1 MEEWDGQVPRPAT
14 WWVKAGVAV
23 ARFGDALTTG
33 ADLVNAAE
41 RAVLQALER
50 MDGPADLVCFFVSGV
65 DPEEVTLAGERVM
78 ELSGSAITLGC
89 SATGVLGDGR
99 GVEGQGAVSVW
110 GANLPGVELTPFRL
124 DTVVEDGNLAVVGM
138 REPGPAD
145 RAGILLTNPYEF
157 PTQGFVRE
165 TTAALGGLP
174 LIGGMADGLRGEGSV
189 RLFCDGEVAQNGA
202 IGVLI
207 GGEGVLGTVVSQGC
221 RPVGPH
227 MTVTKAE
234 GNLLLELA
242 GENAYE
248 KLERLVEELSDE
260 DRELAEQGLHVGVAI
275 DEYADQH
282 EQGDFLVRSLVG
294 ADPEIGALTIQD
306 MVEVGQTVR
315 FQVRDASTADEDLA
329 RRLTEFGAAHA
340 VGAGLL
346 FSCNGRGANLF
357 SRPDHDVLAVQ
368 RILGTAPVA
377 GFFAAGEIGP
387 VSGVNHVHG
396 FTACLL
402 AFAP

>member
-1 MEEWDGQVPRPAT
+1 MT
-14 WWVKAGVAV
+14 
-23 ARFGDALTTG
+23 RFGDALTTG

-41 RAVLQALER
+41 RAVLQALEQV
-50 MDGPADLVCFFVSGV
+50 DGLADLVCFFVSGT
-65 DPEEVTLAGERVM
+65 DPEEVTLAGAKVM
-78 ELSGSAITLGC
+78 ELSGGAVTLGC
-89 SATGVLGDGR
+89 SATGVLGGGR

-110 GANLPGVELTPFRL
+110 AARLPEVELTPFRL
-124 DTVVEDGNLAVVGM
+124 DTVVEDEQLAVVGM
-138 REPGPAD
+138 REPGPND

-157 PTQGFVRE
+157 PTQAFVRE
-165 TTAALGGLP
+165 TTAALDGLP
-174 LIGGMADGLRGEGSV
+174 LIGGMADGMRGEDSV
-189 RLFCDGEVAQNGA
+189 RLFSDGEVVDNGA

-221 RPVGPH
+221 RPVGPS

-248 KLERLVEELSDE
+248 KLEELVEELSDE
-260 DRELAEQGLHVGVAI
+260 DRELAERGLHIGVAM

-282 EQGDFLVRSLVG
+282 EHGDFLIRSLVG
-294 ADPEIGALTIQD
+294 ADSELGGLTIGD
-306 MVEVGQTVR
+306 MVEIGQTVR
-315 FQVRDASTADEDLA
+315 FQVRDAGTADEDFA
-329 RRLTEFGAAHA
+329 RRLTEFGAEHA

-346 FSCNGRGANLF
+346 FSCNGRGDGLF
-357 SRPDHDVLAVQ
+357 TRADHDVLAVR
-368 RILGTAPVA
+368 RILGAAPVA

>member
-1 MEEWDGQVPRPAT
+1 M
-14 WWVKAGVAV
+14 

-78 ELSGSAITLGC
+78 RLSGSALTLGC

-99 GVEGQGAVSVW
+99 GVQGQGAVSVW
-110 GANLPGVELTPFRL
+110 AARLPGVELTPFRL
-124 DTVVEDGNLAVVGM
+124 DTVVEDDQLAVVGM
-138 REPGPAD
+138 REPGPND

-157 PTQGFVRE
+157 PTQAFVRE
-165 TTAALGGLP
+165 TTAALDGLP
-174 LIGGMADGLRGEGSV
+174 LIGGMADGLRGEDSV

-221 RPVGPH
+221 RPVGPN

-248 KLERLVEELSDE
+248 KLERLVEELSDQ
-260 DRELAEQGLHVGVAI
+260 DRELAEQGLHVGVAM
-275 DEYADQH
+275 DEYADRH
-282 EQGDFLVRSLVG
+282 EQGDFLVRTLVG
-294 ADPEIGALTIQD
+294 ADPEMGALTIGD

-329 RRLTEFGAAHA
+329 HRLTEFGARNT

-357 SRPDHDVLAVQ
+357 TRPDHDVLAVR
-368 RILGTAPVA
+368 RILGAAPVA

>member
-1 MEEWDGQVPRPAT
+1 M
-14 WWVKAGVAV
+14 

-78 ELSGSAITLGC
+78 ALSGSALTLGC
-89 SATGVLGDGR
+89 SATGVLGAGR
-99 GVEGQGAVSVW
+99 GAQGQGAVSVW
-110 GANLPGVELTPFRL
+110 AASLPGVELTPFRL
-124 DTVVEDGNLAVVGM
+124 DTVVEGDHLAVVGM
-138 REPGPAD
+138 REPGPTD

-157 PTQGFVRE
+157 PTQAFVRE
-165 TTAALGGLP
+165 TTAALNGLP
-174 LIGGMADGLRGEGSV
+174 LIGGMADGLRGEDSV

-221 RPVGPH
+221 RPVGPN

-248 KLERLVEELSDE
+248 RLERLVEGLSDE
-260 DRELAEQGLHVGVAI
+260 DRELVEQGLHVGVAM

-282 EQGDFLVRSLVG
+282 EQGDFLVRTLVG
-294 ADPEIGALTIQD
+294 ADPEMGAITIGD

-315 FQVRDASTADEDLA
+315 FQVRDASTADEDLT
-329 RRLTEFGAAHA
+329 RRLTEFGARHA

-357 SRPDHDVLAVQ
+357 PRPDHDVLAVR
-368 RILGTAPVA
+368 RILGATPVA